1 MIPFAALVR
10 KDLKLFFN
18 DRKAVVVGLLAPIIL
33 ASFFGYLFGGQGG
46 NAETSKVPVLV
57 IDQDGSDI
65 SRGLIAQLSGDKNLD
80 VKPSTLDAAR
90 EAVRKGKATAAIVIP
105 KDFGRDAGRALFTGA
120 GKPELGL
127 LYDPSHNVE
136 LGMVKGILSGAVMQ
150 AVSKEMFTGRGGREM
165 VDESLARVENDTQL
179 AADDRKAL
187 RDLLGGVRELNERQD
202 ERREREGAPGQAEL
216 SRGLTMPYE
225 TREEAITSGQNVE
238 YNGYAHSFGG
248 MGVQFI
254 LFMGLDVGIGL
265 LMLRQM
271 GLWQRLRA
279 APLSRTMLLGSRTVS
294 ASLIAGFILLVLFG
308 FARVVFGVRI
318 LGSFAGFVGVCAAFS
333 LMTAAFGLMIAAIGG
348 TVEATRGYSI
358 MATLIMVMLG
368 GAWVPTFVFP
378 AWLRKLTVIVPTRWA
393 MDGLD
398 GMTWR
403 GLGFS
408 SALAPIGVLLLFT
421 LLFGVVAVMQFRWGT
436 D

>member
-1 MIPFAALVR
+1 MIPFLALVR

-18 DRKAVVVGLLAPIIL
+18 DRRAVIVSILVPIVL

-57 IDQDGSDI
+57 IDQDGSTI
-65 SRGLIAQLSGDKNLD
+65 SRGLITQLGSDKNLD
-80 VKPSTLDAAR
+80 VKPSTLEAGR

-105 KDFGRDAGRALFTGA
+105 KDFGRDAGHALFTGA
-120 GKPELGL
+120 TKPELGV

-150 AVSKEMFTGRGGREM
+150 AVSKEMFTGKSGREM
-165 VDESLARVENDTQL
+165 VNESLAQVENSSQMP
-179 AADDRKAL
+179 AENRKAL
-187 RDLLGGVRELNERQD
+187 RDLLGGVKEFNEQQD
-202 ERREREGAPGQAEL
+202 REGASGQGEL
-216 SRGLTMPYE
+216 SGGLSMPYQ
-225 TREEAITSGQNVE
+225 TREQAITSGQNVE

-248 MGVQFI
+248 MGIQFI
-254 LFMGLDVGIGL
+254 LFMGLDVGIAL
-265 LMLRQM
+265 LMLRQS

-279 APLSRTMLLGSRTVS
+279 APLSRTMLLGSRAVS
-294 ASLIAGFILLVLFG
+294 ASLIAGFLLLVLFG
-308 FARVVFGVRI
+308 FARVVFGVHIR
-318 LGSFAGFVGVCAAFS
+318 GSFAGFLGVCAAFS
-333 LMTAAFGLMIAAIGG
+333 LMTAAFGLMVAALGE

-368 GAWVPTFVFP
+368 GAWVPTFIFP
-378 AWLRKLTVIVPTRWA
+378 KWLQKLTVIIPTRWA

-408 SALAPIGVLLLFT
+408 SALAPIAVLLLFT
-421 LLFGVVAVMQFRWGT
+421 LLFGVVAVMRFRWRTEG
-436 D
+436 

>member
-1 MIPFAALVR
+1 MIPFIALVR

-18 DRKAVVVGLLAPIIL
+18 DRRAVIVAVLVPILLG
-33 ASFFGYLFGGQGG
+33 SFFGYLFGGQKG

-57 IDQDGSDI
+57 IDQDNGDI
-65 SRGLIAQLSGDKNLD
+65 SRGLFAQLAGDHNLD

-90 EAVRKGKATAAIVIP
+90 EAVRKGKVVAAIVIP
-105 KDFGRDAGRALFTGA
+105 KDFGNAAGRALFTGA
-120 GKPELGL
+120 NKPELGIL
-127 LYDPSHNVE
+127 FDPSHNVE

-150 AVSKEMFTGRGGREM
+150 TVSKETFTGNSGREN
-165 VDESLARVENDTQL
+165 VNEALEQVENNPQL
-179 AADDRKAL
+179 STEQRKIL
-187 RDLLGGVRELNERQD
+187 RDLLNSVKQLNEQRDRQS
-202 ERREREGAPGQAEL
+202 ASGQGQL
-216 SRGLTMPYE
+216 SGGLTMPFE
-225 TREEAITSGQNVE
+225 TREEAITSGLNVK

-248 MGVQFI
+248 MAVQFI
-254 LFMGLDVGIGL
+254 LFMGLDVGIAL
-265 LMLRQM
+265 LVLRQS

-279 APLSRTMLLGSRTVS
+279 APLSRAMLLGSRAVS
-294 ASLIAGFILLVLFG
+294 TSVMAGFILLVVFG

-318 LGSFAGFVGVCAAFS
+318 LGSFAGFIGVCAALS
-333 LMTAAFGLMIAAIGG
+333 LMTAAFGLMIAALGE

-358 MATLIMVMLG
+358 MATLILVMLG

-378 AWLRKLTVIVPTRWA
+378 EWLRRLTVVIPTRWA

-408 SALAPIGVLLLFT
+408 SAIV
-421 LLFGVVAVMQFRWGT
+421 
-436 D
+436 

>member
-1 MIPFAALVR
+1 MIPFLALVR

-18 DRKAVVVGLLAPIIL
+18 DRRAVIVGLVVPILL
-33 ASFFGYLFGGQGG
+33 ASFFGYLFGGQRG
-46 NAETSKVPVLV
+46 NAETSKVSILV

-65 SRGLIAQLSGDKNLD
+65 SRGLIAQLSGEATLD

-90 EAVRKGKATAAIVIP
+90 ELVRKGKATAAIVIP
-105 KDFGRDAGRALFTGA
+105 KDFGRDAGRALFTGEA
-120 GKPELGL
+120 KPQVGV

-150 AVSKEMFTGRGGREM
+150 AVSKEIFSGRTGRD
-165 VDESLARVENDTQL
+165 VVNQTLSRVENDPQIS
-179 AADDRKAL
+179 APNRKAL
-187 RDLLGGVRELNERQD
+187 HDLLGGVQELNQEQERTGSAAQ
-202 ERREREGAPGQAEL
+202 GPASGGL
-216 SRGLTMPYE
+216 SMPFQ
-225 TREEAITSGQNVE
+225 TKEEAVTSGRNVE

-248 MGVQFI
+248 MGIQFI
-254 LFMGLDVGIGL
+254 LFMGLDVGITL
-265 LMLRQM
+265 LMLRQT

-279 APLSRTMLLGSRTVS
+279 APLSRTMLLGSRAVS
-294 ASLIAGFILLVLFG
+294 ASLTAGFILTVLFS

-318 LGSFAGFVGVCAAFS
+318 QGSFVGFVGVCAAFS
-333 LMTAAFGLMIAAIGG
+333 LMTAAFGLMVAALGE
-348 TVEATRGYSI
+348 TVEATRGYSV
-358 MATLIMVMLG
+358 MATLVLVMLG

-378 AWLRKLTVIVPTRWA
+378 KWLQRLTIVIPTRWA

-408 SALAPIGVLLLFT
+408 AAITPIAILLGFT
-421 LLFGVVAVMQFRWGT
+421 LLFGAVAVMRFRWRAE
-436 D
+436 